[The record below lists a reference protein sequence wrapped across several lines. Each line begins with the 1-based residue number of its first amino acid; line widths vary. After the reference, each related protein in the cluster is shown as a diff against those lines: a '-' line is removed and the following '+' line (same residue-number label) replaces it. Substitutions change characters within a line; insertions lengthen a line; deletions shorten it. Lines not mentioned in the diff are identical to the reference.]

1 MPIKEISAQQ
11 RIIMSTPQFSI
22 VLPTC
27 HREELLAR
35 CLESLR
41 PGVQSA
47 DPALYEVVVTDDSQG
62 KTAEAMMR
70 AKFPWARWVKGP
82 SRGPAANR
90 NNGVRH
96 ATGEWICF
104 IDDDC
109 IASREWIAAFR
120 DAATDGS
127 IDLLEGRT
135 TVPDQTDNPFVHS
148 VSNLD
153 GGSYW
158 TCNLAIRRERFHA
171 IGGFDEDFLD
181 PAGEDMEF
189 AHRYHARHL
198 RSKFFPEALVYHPVR
213 PVNLRSILNRHFSI
227 RWAAM
232 YYFKVDEEL
241 HLADGPAKNL
251 ARAFVNTIVNH
262 LRTTWYD
269 LRDWRLPGWKSRHF
283 WLALRWITFPVY
295 LPYYLFWVYR
305 FQKQLNAKAAE
316 AEGHPV
322 RG

>member
-1 MPIKEISAQQ
+1 MAPLK
-11 RIIMSTPQFSI
+11 FSI
-22 VLPTC
+22 VVPTC

-41 PGVQSA
+41 PGTQTA
-47 DPALYEVVVTDDSQG
+47 DPALYEVVVTDDSKG
-62 KTAEAMMR
+62 TTAEAMMR
-70 AKFPWARWVKGP
+70 EKFPWARWVKGP

-90 NNGVRH
+90 NNGVRV

-109 IASREWIAAFR
+109 IASEGWIAGFR
-120 DAATDGS
+120 DASVDDT
-127 IDLLEGRT
+127 IDMMEGRT
-135 TVPDQTDNPFVHS
+135 TVPDATDDPFVHS

-153 GGSYW
+153 GASFW
-158 TCNLAIRRERFHA
+158 TCNLAIRRASFHA

-189 AHRYHARHL
+189 AHRYHAHNL
-198 RSKFFPEALVYHPVR
+198 NSKFFPDALVFHPVR
-213 PVNLRSILNRHFSI
+213 RVNLRSILNRHFSI

-241 HLADGPAKNL
+241 HLAESPARNL
-251 ARAFVNTIVNH
+251 ARAFVDTIANH

-269 LRDWRLPGWKSRHF
+269 IRDWNLPHWKSRYF
-283 WLALRWITFPVY
+283 WLALRWILFPIY
-295 LPYYLFWVYR
+295 LPYYLYWVYR
-305 FQKQLNAKAAE
+305 FQKQLNAKVDATE
-316 AEGHPV
+316 AHPA